1 MQLSLPL
8 PLLFASSLLLSSSS
22 CLVRFGA
29 TAQVNSGNETEL
41 IGDDTDDE
49 SVLFDIPTTAIN
61 AGIFD
66 TLVAALSATDL
77 VGAISSPNGPF
88 TVFAPTDAAFA
99 ALPDGLVTCL
109 LEEGNLPVLSNI
121 LLYHV
126 ASGKALSTDLSNE
139 MSVPTL
145 LEGQNVI
152 IDLSNG
158 DGVKINDSTV
168 STPDVLASNGVIH
181 IIDQVLVPPSVDVAA
196 FLSTCGDGG
205 SSTDDESVLAD
216 IPTTAINAGT
226 FDTLVA
232 ALSATDLVGA
242 ISSPNGPFTVFAP
255 TDAAF
260 AALPDGLVTC
270 LLEEGNLPVLSNIL
284 LYHVA
289 SGKALSTDLSNEM
302 SVPTL
307 LEGQNVIIDL
317 SNGDGVKINDSTVS
331 TPDVLASNGVIHIID
346 QVLVPSNVDV
356 AAFLD
361 TCNNGGSSDNKND
374 SSSLVDRFPNDIVQI
389 GSDYSINVD
398 RVDIDDDKGVENDA
412 DADADACKS
421 IHDVLTDVGA
431 NEFSNLLKKRKI
443 DFKYGEFTV
452 FAPSDNLLLD
462 AENVT
467 NLDDILYFHIAAN
480 VIEETLT
487 DYCGTSLVML
497 NDMILDSKQENS
509 TTVCANDEVYQLGP
523 GNRAVGIRPT
533 VDDKANNAC
542 NGVVHTIRNSLML
555 PTPME
560 TSVTAPAPSTDQ
572 VVKPPTQFPPD
583 ATPTQ
588 MMIPT
593 TSPTTSFIMTPTQMI
608 VPTTN
613 DNNQVGTPTNAPTRR
628 NQRTSAPNGQN
639 GQTDGVD
646 ETDEALLT
654 DTSAAP
660 AGQPNQSP
668 VGPNPAAPA
677 GQPNQSPVGPNLPTA
692 PTAASVTTDDRPSL
706 TVPPFT
712 IDGGETTGI
721 SDSGPNYCLC
731 LNQFFV
737 IAVSTFLLLSF
748 F

>member
-22 CLVRFGA
+22 FLVRFGA

-88 TVFAPTDAAFA
+88 TVFAPTDDAFA

-109 LEEGNLPVLSNI
+109 LEE
-121 LLYHV
+121 
-126 ASGKALSTDLSNE
+126 D
-139 MSVPTL
+139 
-145 LEGQNVI
+145 
-152 IDLSNG
+152 
-158 DGVKINDSTV
+158 
-168 STPDVLASNGVIH
+168 
-181 IIDQVLVPPSVDVAA
+181 
-196 FLSTCGDGG
+196 
-205 SSTDDESVLAD
+205 
-216 IPTTAINAGT
+216 
-226 FDTLVA
+226 
-232 ALSATDLVGA
+232 
-242 ISSPNGPFTVFAP
+242 
-255 TDAAF
+255 
-260 AALPDGLVTC
+260 
-270 LLEEGNLPVLSNIL
+270 NLPVLSNIL

-452 FAPSDNLLLD
+452 FAYVFCCLTRSDPSIVL
-462 AENVT
+462 ESIV
-467 NLDDILYFHIAAN
+467 IL
-480 VIEETLT
+480 ETF
-487 DYCGTSLVML
+487 Y
-497 NDMILDSKQENS
+497 
-509 TTVCANDEVYQLGP
+509 
-523 GNRAVGIRPT
+523 
-533 VDDKANNAC
+533 
-542 NGVVHTIRNSLML
+542 
-555 PTPME
+555 
-560 TSVTAPAPSTDQ
+560 
-572 VVKPPTQFPPD
+572 
-583 ATPTQ
+583 
-588 MMIPT
+588 
-593 TSPTTSFIMTPTQMI
+593 
-608 VPTTN
+608 
-613 DNNQVGTPTNAPTRR
+613 
-628 NQRTSAPNGQN
+628 
-639 GQTDGVD
+639 
-646 ETDEALLT
+646 
-654 DTSAAP
+654 
-660 AGQPNQSP
+660 
-668 VGPNPAAPA
+668 
-677 GQPNQSPVGPNLPTA
+677 
-692 PTAASVTTDDRPSL
+692 
-706 TVPPFT
+706 
-712 IDGGETTGI
+712 
-721 SDSGPNYCLC
+721 
-731 LNQFFV
+731 
-737 IAVSTFLLLSF
+737 
-748 F
+748 